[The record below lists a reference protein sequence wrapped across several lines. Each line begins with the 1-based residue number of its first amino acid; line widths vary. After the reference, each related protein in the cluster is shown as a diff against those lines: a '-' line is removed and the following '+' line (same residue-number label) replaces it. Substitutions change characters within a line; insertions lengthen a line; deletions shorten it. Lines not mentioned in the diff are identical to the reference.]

1 MGKVLGNE
9 FLIEVLKKLD
19 FFSDENA
26 IENNFPEIVF
36 TENPPT
42 NLHPKHYIALE
53 FAQILEADAVYFKYY
68 DDNRFCVPQVYFY
81 DIEIN
86 KKTKEEIEE
95 IHKRV
100 YSSCQVPIICIIDNA
115 SIVIRDCR
123 EPIKNIIDGNLVDNK
138 KAVFDNVPFDDI
150 DSLKS
155 YFSAKKLK
163 FGFIW
168 ENEYVEK
175 SFTNNQS
182 AFEKLV
188 KVLTK
193 IRQEFIVKSVED
205 GISANLAN
213 DLLFKCILIK
223 YLEENG
229 KSEKKEENFA
239 KDFYLKNN
247 LNYHCLKDILYNNR
261 LVELLE
267 SLEKHFNGNVFKIN
281 SKIEKEFIK
290 HKIDLKFLAECLDG
304 NLDINSQLTIWQIYS
319 FKDIPIELI
328 SNFYEE
334 FINKEIDSEKG
345 TVYTPSFLVNLLIDE
360 SLPLLLNKQENDYNL
375 KIIDVSCGSGIFISS
390 AFKRLVQRYRIKES
404 DNNKPIPKEKLQLD
418 VIKKILSENIFGV
431 DKNESATKLTNFS
444 LQLALCQI
452 VPNNQLWNWTKGEVF
467 DNLENNII
475 CDDFFKFITKKDYK
489 SQHKSFDLVIGN
501 PPFIKYNKEKAEELK
516 SIEKDLIKN
525 NINISTG
532 NNSKNQIALTFL
544 DAMMALSKP
553 EIGKVCQIIPSGELL
568 YFQDSH
574 KFRKTFFSK
583 YNIPQIFDF
592 TLLRRTL
599 FSESSDTTIPVI
611 AIFVENKKPTEDT
624 ILHITFRRT
633 KETQKKLYFEL
644 DYYDFYEV
652 SKEVCLNTSKVWQ
665 SNLFGGIRTLGLY
678 EKLNDKEYKRL
689 DEYLDKNEINHNN
702 YNNLKNKTNF
712 LVLWKSISKSSFPC
726 FIHINDELKITNE
739 NITFHS
745 IKKEKIDK
753 LKELLLLNKNI
764 FNAFIS
770 INADRLLYRP
780 FNIFPKDIL
789 KIPIYD
795 KNILLKFSEQIIV
808 DDIVKYRIE
817 ELTLGENSPINFVIE
832 YDISK
837 SLDISKNPLLQF
849 ADIFN
854 QSFNAIY
861 KKDSKEQRLKKLLIG
876 NDFYALEFYYSD
888 ENYETQII
896 ENAELEIEE
905 IIRNNISRNAV
916 VNRVLKFYGK
926 NTITLI
932 KPKNLRY
939 WLKSIALRDA
949 DDVFDEMIEAGF

>member
-1 MGKVLGNE
+1 MENNQENE
-9 FLIEVLKKLD
+9 LLINVLKKLD
-19 FFSDENA
+19 FFSTSSS
-26 IENNFPEIVF
+26 IENDFPEIVF
-36 TENPPT
+36 TKNPPL

-53 FAQILEADAVYFKYY
+53 FAEILEADAVYFKYY

-81 DIEIN
+81 DNEIN
-86 KKTKEEIEE
+86 RKLKEEIEE

-100 YSSCQVPIICIIDNA
+100 YSSCQVPIICFINET
-115 SIVIRDCR
+115 SITIRDCR
-123 EPIKNIIDGNLVDNK
+123 EPIKNIKNSNLVDNK
-138 KAVFDNVPFDDI
+138 KAIFDSVEFKNI

-155 YFSAKKLK
+155 YFSAKKLN

-168 ENEYVEK
+168 ENEKIEK
-175 SFTNNQS
+175 CFTNNQS
-182 AFEKLV
+182 AYEKLV

-193 IRQEFIVKSVED
+193 IREEFIGKSIED
-205 GISANLAN
+205 GISESIAN

-229 KSEKKEENFA
+229 KNENKDENFA
-239 KDFYLKNN
+239 KDFYHKNKLNFDSLKE
-247 LNYHCLKDILYNNR
+247 ILYGGK
-261 LVELLE
+261 LLELLE

-281 SKIEKEFIK
+281 SKAEINFIK
-290 HKIDLKFLAECLDG
+290 NNVDLKYLAECLEG
-304 NLDINSQLTIWQIYS
+304 NLDLNNQLTIWQVYS

-360 SLPLLLNKQENDYNL
+360 SLPILLNRKENDYNL

-404 DNNKPIPKEKLQLD
+404 ENNKPIPKEKLQLE
-418 VIKKILSENIFGV
+418 VIKKILSQNIFGV

-475 CDDFFKFITKKDYK
+475 WDDFFKFITKEDYK

-525 NINISTG
+525 NINISVG

-544 DAMMALSKP
+544 DAMMTLSKP

-574 KFRKTFFSK
+574 KFRKPFFSK

-599 FSESSDTTIPVI
+599 FSESSDTTVPVL
-611 AIFVENKKPTEDT
+611 AIFVENKKPTEDN

-652 SKEVCLNTSKVWQ
+652 SKEISLNTYKVWQ

-678 EKLNDKEYKRL
+678 EKLNNKEYKRL
-689 DEYLDKNEINHNN
+689 DNYLIENKINHNN
-702 YNNLKNKTNF
+702 YNNLKIKNNL
-712 LVLWKSISKSSFPC
+712 LVLWKSISKSSFPY
-726 FIHINDELKITNE
+726 FIETNNESKITNE
-739 NITFHS
+739 NITFHA
-745 IKKEKIDK
+745 IKKEKIHK
-753 LKELLLLNKNI
+753 LKEILLLNRNI
-764 FNAFIS
+764 FNAFIA

-789 KIPIYD
+789 KIPFHD
-795 KNILLKFSEQIIV
+795 KSIPLKFSEQIIV
-808 DDIVKYRIE
+808 DDIVKFRIE
-817 ELTLGENSPINFVIE
+817 ELTLGENAPINFLIE
-832 YDISK
+832 FEIAK
-837 SLDISKNPLLQF
+837 SLDFSKNPLLQF
-849 ADIFN
+849 AEIFN
-854 QSFNAIY
+854 QSFNSIY
-861 KKDSKEQRLKKLLIG
+861 KKDDKEQRLRKLLIG
-876 NDFYALEFYYSD
+876 NDFYALEFYYSN
-888 ENYETQII
+888 ECYKTKII
-896 ENAELEIEE
+896 DNAEFNIEE
-905 IIRNNISRNAV
+905 IIRNNFSRNV
-916 VNRVLKFYGK
+916 MINRVLKIYGE

-932 KPKNLRY
+932 KPKNLRF

-949 DDVFDEMIEAGF
+949 DDFFDDMIKSGY